1 MRNIIALII
10 FGIILA
16 SLASAEILIVEQPNE
31 IYNLGDT
38 INLNFKVVTLE
49 DLSNFFNMNF
59 VCNGKKTKIPQEYL
73 TLKSGEEIGIEMTL
87 PLIKEFK
94 SSGSCNIQSGLGE
107 VLTNDFKVSTLIDVE
122 LLEEKS
128 DFIPGENLIIN
139 GEAKKEN
146 GGLVEGFVEAKIGFD
161 SEEILLSEIVS
172 NGYFTISY
180 PLPEKTKADEYTV
193 SIKVYEKDE
202 EDVIT
207 NNGLMS
213 YNLQILQVP
222 TNLEIVS
229 ENVNVMPGTSFKIKG
244 ILHDQTGEKI
254 SSSVVFS
261 VVNDEGILV
270 EEKELSTDEFFE
282 YVIIP
287 NESVAVWNV
296 EVVSEMIIQK
306 INVIILENK
315 NVKAE
320 LINKTL
326 FIENIGNVFYN
337 DSVIVKIGNDSVT
350 VPVGLAV
357 GGVEKYVLT
366 APNGEYQVEIIAD
379 GESSLIHGVILTG
392 RAIDVKDPSSMA
404 LEFVSYPIV
413 WGFIIV
419 ILLFVAFIIFKKGY
433 KKTFFG
439 YITSKK
445 KETVSKEKDIKEK
458 TFVASKNK
466 AELSLS
472 IEGDKQDVDLVCLK
486 LKNFEEF
493 RDKTSGVEQVLQ
505 NINEFAYSKKA
516 VTYENQDYLFFLL
529 IPRKTKTF
537 KNEKATL
544 EISQYIINSL
554 SHHNKFFKQKVD
566 FGVSLNYGPMIIKE
580 DDDKF
585 MFMGLGDLMSVAKKI
600 SSLSHGE
607 VLVSPT
613 MNSRIMS
620 TAKTDKA
627 EEGKV
632 VFYKLREIKD
642 NDQHKK
648 FLKGFAERMDKDKNK
663 K

>member
-213 YNLQILQVP
+213 YNIKILQVP

-261 VVNDEGILV
+261 GSLLRFNKKLFIWCIYDCIVP
-270 EEKELSTDEFFE
+270 ELPFCLSLTC
-282 YVIIP
+282 
-287 NESVAVWNV
+287 
-296 EVVSEMIIQK
+296 VS
-306 INVIILENK
+306 
-315 NVKAE
+315 
-320 LINKTL
+320 LINLCIFFILMDGAISLYL
-326 FIENIGNVFYN
+326 FTN
-337 DSVIVKIGNDSVT
+337 
-350 VPVGLAV
+350 
-357 GGVEKYVLT
+357 
-366 APNGEYQVEIIAD
+366 
-379 GESSLIHGVILTG
+379 
-392 RAIDVKDPSSMA
+392 
-404 LEFVSYPIV
+404 
-413 WGFIIV
+413 
-419 ILLFVAFIIFKKGY
+419 
-433 KKTFFG
+433 
-439 YITSKK
+439 
-445 KETVSKEKDIKEK
+445 KDIKLQAI
-458 TFVASKNK
+458 FRA
-466 AELSLS
+466 
-472 IEGDKQDVDLVCLK
+472 K
-486 LKNFEEF
+486 LE
-493 RDKTSGVEQVLQ
+493 
-505 NINEFAYSKKA
+505 
-516 VTYENQDYLFFLL
+516 
-529 IPRKTKTF
+529 
-537 KNEKATL
+537 
-544 EISQYIINSL
+544 
-554 SHHNKFFKQKVD
+554 
-566 FGVSLNYGPMIIKE
+566 
-580 DDDKF
+580 
-585 MFMGLGDLMSVAKKI
+585 
-600 SSLSHGE
+600 
-607 VLVSPT
+607 
-613 MNSRIMS
+613 
-620 TAKTDKA
+620 
-627 EEGKV
+627 
-632 VFYKLREIKD
+632 
-642 NDQHKK
+642 
-648 FLKGFAERMDKDKNK
+648 
-663 K
+663 